1 MRWIVVVFIS
11 HSMFLLAVGFKLYL
25 EERGTSIIFKGTVV
39 WSEKD
44 LVQVHCFTVL
54 ALICWPVV
62 CQQTL

>member
-1 MRWIVVVFIS
+1 MDCGRFHLSFYVSPSSWFQ
-11 HSMFLLAVGFKLYL
+11 LYL